1 MPIAELQDVVLFR
14 QILAFTHRRQ
24 LQRRR
29 LRALIDELGQA
40 LDERSLA
47 LSRAKLQ
54 MGRSTRHVGQEAVQ
68 LHGGIGVTDEYI
80 VSQCFKRFD
89 HVWCNRP
96 DGQCEHAGGR
106 CIDRDSPPG
115 TKLGE
120 RTFNGGLAGC
130 GE

>member
-1 MPIAELQDVVLFR
+1 MGQGETTRLIAIHTQV
-14 QILAFTHRRQ
+14 A
-24 LQRRR
+24 
-29 LRALIDELGQA
+29 QA
-40 LDERSLA
+40 CGW
-47 LSRAKLQ
+47 KN
-54 MGRSTRHVGQEAVQ
+54 EA
-68 LHGGIGVTDEYI
+68 GAS